1 MGTLYSCVIKETEI
15 TLAGM
20 VGGDTFKSP
29 KCRALVLG
37 GGFIGS
43 NVACRLHDTGA
54 HVRVLTRTL
63 PADLPARVH
72 GHPQVIVGDASVRS
86 ELSELM
92 PSTTHV
98 IFAINSL
105 MPGESDRDP
114 QRDMHLMLSTLITTL
129 DVLADHRD
137 ITLVLVSSG
146 GTVYGR
152 PELVPTPE
160 SAPTEP
166 ISAYGITRLTAE
178 KFAQRHAML
187 HGAPVRI
194 ARVANVY
201 GPGQTAR
208 RGQGFIAAALDHAS
222 AGTTMTLFGDGA
234 VRRDFIHIADAARHL
249 ADYTLAAEAPS
260 VMNIGSGRSAS
271 MSEVADIVRRVTARP
286 LRLEH
291 TAARPFDVPEVQ
303 LDVSLMT
310 SLFPGESMPLEE
322 GIAETWEDRQRMA
335 GRLDAADVAS

>member
-1 MGTLYSCVIKETEI
+1 
-15 TLAGM
+15 
-20 VGGDTFKSP
+20 
-29 KCRALVLG
+29 
-37 GGFIGS
+37 
-43 NVACRLHDTGA
+43 
-54 HVRVLTRTL
+54 
-63 PADLPARVH
+63 
-72 GHPQVIVGDASVRS
+72 
-86 ELSELM
+86 M

-105 MPGESDRDP
+105 MPGESCNSATLTAN
-114 QRDMHLMLSTLITTL
+114 MHLMLSTLITTL
-129 DVLADHRD
+129 TSSPTTPRHHAG
-137 ITLVLVSSG
+137 TGLVREARCTAVPSC
-146 GTVYGR
+146 
-152 PELVPTPE
+152 VPTPE